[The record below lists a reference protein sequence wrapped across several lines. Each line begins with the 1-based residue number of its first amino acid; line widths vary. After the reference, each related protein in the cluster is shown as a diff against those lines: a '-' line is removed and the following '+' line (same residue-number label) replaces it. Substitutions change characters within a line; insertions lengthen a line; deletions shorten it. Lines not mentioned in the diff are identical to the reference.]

1 MTMNPNDRKQW
12 SVVACGLMLWATGA
26 QAATLECR
34 RPDSAGMLRHE
45 IVQHI
50 VNAEA
55 SRDAEGRIV
64 VYRLPSEDG
73 GGRYEVAGINER
85 YHPEMAA
92 LLRAMINAGEQR
104 RAEDEAVHYI
114 ADYTDRLA
122 SRAKTGA
129 IRYLLRD
136 LTWNR
141 GWTGAV
147 RILQIALRVPEDGL
161 FGPQTHAA
169 LRHHERRPHKLIGA
183 LRVARE
189 IYERRRRDEE
199 SRFWNG
205 LVSRW
210 DTASRRA
217 RCFFRDG
224 VGVSTH
230 SRKVLGR

>member
-1 MTMNPNDRKQW
+1 MILNLFRGKLVCAVFCACASMT
-12 SVVACGLMLWATGA
+12 AATH
-26 QAATLECR
+26 AATLECR
-34 RPDSAGMLRHE
+34 RPDSLGMLRQE

-55 SRDAEGRIV
+55 SRDDDGRIV
-64 VYRLPSEDG
+64 VYQLPGDDG
-73 GGRYEVAGINER
+73 GGRFEIAGINER

-92 LLRAMINAGEQR
+92 HLRGLIDAGAHAQ
-104 RAEDEAVHYI
+104 AEAEAVAYI
-114 ADYTDRLA
+114 ADYTDRYAL
-122 SRAKTGA
+122 RAKTGA

-147 RILQIALRVPEDGL
+147 RILQIALRVPEDGV
-161 FGPQTHAA
+161 FGPQTFVA
-169 LRHHERRPHKLIGA
+169 LRQHERQPLKLIGA

-189 IYERRRRDEE
+189 IYERRRRDEN

-205 LVSRW
+205 LVNRW
-210 DTASRRA
+210 DAASRRA

-224 VGVSTH
+224 VGVSPQPG
-230 SRKVLGR
+230 KVPR